1 MSRSNMQALVLL
13 STFAGC
19 LGTLMSRNCF
29 ARVDIRE
36 RINSTFDQVCLTIN
50 QWPFDNT
57 DKLKPALEKIHAW
70 ADILGVKQ
78 ENIPAGALVYIMSR
92 ILSDLEDRIRN
103 RWKREQLTKLR
114 GLFQPIEDFV
124 DAERASFG
132 YYDEGEK
139 LMRYLD
145 KLLEA

>member
-1 MSRSNMQALVLL
+1 MSRSNTQALVLL

-19 LGTLMSRNCF
+19 LGTLISRNCF
-29 ARVDIRE
+29 ARVDVKD
-36 RINSTFDQVCLTIN
+36 RIHKTFDQVCLTIN

-70 ADILGVKQ
+70 ADILGIKQ
-78 ENIPAGALVYIMSR
+78 EAIPANVLIYMASR

-103 RWKREQLTKLR
+103 RWKSEQLAKLR
-114 GLFQPIEDFV
+114 ELFQPIEDFV
-124 DAERASFG
+124 DSERASFG

-139 LMRYLD
+139 LMGYLD
-145 KLLEA
+145 RLLED